1 MPKKIVKEAYRQKIM
16 AIDPGSTE
24 SAYVIWD
31 GKTIHEKAKID
42 NHDLLKMITE
52 CDGIPPCIVI
62 EQIKGYNMSV
72 GDTVFETC
80 VWSGRFW
87 QEALGHCLQVERVP
101 RKEIVAH
108 LCGSAKG
115 GDSHVIHALAERF
128 APDQPNKGK
137 GTKKDPGF
145 FFGFSKDIWQAFA
158 VAVTYYDKYI
168 NNEG

>member
-1 MPKKIVKEAYRQKIM
+1 MPKKTIKEAPIKIM

-31 GKTIHEKAKID
+31 GERIYERAKISNKEMLD
-42 NHDLLKMITE
+42 RISLW
-52 CDGIPPCIVI
+52 DGFPYSVAI

-72 GDTVFETC
+72 GDTIFETC
-80 VWSGRFW
+80 FWSGRFYH
-87 QEALGHCLQVERVP
+87 EALRYNFIVERIP

-115 GDSHVIHALAERF
+115 GDSHVIHALVERF